1 MRRKDKE
8 VTGFQELVDIIE
20 RCDVC
25 RIAMNG
31 EDGVPYIVPL
41 NFGLSVE
48 GESVTFYFHS
58 AEEGRKMDLLR
69 ADSRVSFELDRGH
82 RLVATEGQGY
92 CTMEYECVMGKGR
105 IEFVPEGEKMEALRL
120 LMAHYRKEDF
130 PFDTSAVPETA
141 VYKLT
146 VESMT
151 GKRKQTPRPV
161 PEQEG

>member
-8 VTGFQELVDIIE
+8 VTGFDQLVSIIE
-20 RCDVC
+20 KCDVC

-48 GESVTFYFHS
+48 GEQVTFYFHS
-58 AEEGRKMDLLR
+58 AEEGRKLDLMR
-69 ADSRVSFELDRGH
+69 RDNRVSFELDRGH
-82 RLVATEGQGY
+82 RLVATEAQGY

-105 IEFVPEGEKMEALRL
+105 VEFIPEEEKMEALRL

-130 PFDTSAVPETA
+130 PFDTAAVPRTA
-141 VYKLT
+141 VYRLV

-151 GKRKQTPRPV
+151 GKRKKVT
-161 PEQEG
+161 